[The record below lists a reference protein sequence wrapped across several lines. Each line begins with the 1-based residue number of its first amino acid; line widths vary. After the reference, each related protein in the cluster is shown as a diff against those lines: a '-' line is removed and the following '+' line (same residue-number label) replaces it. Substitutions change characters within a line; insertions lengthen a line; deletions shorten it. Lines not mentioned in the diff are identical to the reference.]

1 MPGQVPPVVPGG
13 PSPVSGPASVFQAAP
28 SASPASPKQQF
39 LAPGLLVLAALMVVG
54 GIFLPLFRV
63 VHSLAGAVAGAQAVV
78 TTSAWGVRYEFAGQ
92 EVLDLPGAPLGVP
105 LIVAV
110 LLLGAGAV
118 LGFLPGRR
126 RASAWLGQAGTV
138 FAAGVVL
145 TIEMGGLGEAS
156 SAGDTQ
162 DRADLT
168 TRLGMWLLIGGVLVA
183 AAAVFI
189 AYRATGHHGRR
200 WADPA
205 IAYADTETPPSGFP
219 MPVVEPADGVSITV
233 LPPEPA
239 PEAEPGP
246 EPAPEAEKQSSPWE
260 RP

>member
-1 MPGQVPPVVPGG
+1 MI
-13 PSPVSGPASVFQAAP
+13 
-28 SASPASPKQQF
+28 
-39 LAPGLLVLAALMVVG
+39 VG

-92 EVLDLPGAPLGVP
+92 EVLDVPSAPVGVP
-105 LIVAV
+105 LIIAV
-110 LLLGAGAV
+110 LLLGVGAV

-126 RASAWLGQAGTV
+126 RASAWLGQAGAV

-145 TIEMGGLGEAS
+145 TIEMGGLGETLS
-156 SAGDTQ
+156 VTAGQ

-168 TRLGMWLLIGGVLVA
+168 TQLGMWLLIGGVLVA
-183 AAAVFI
+183 AVAVFV
-189 AYRATGHHGRR
+189 AYRSTGHHGRR
-200 WADPA
+200 WADPS

-219 MPVVEPADGVSITV
+219 MPVVEPAEGVSNTV

-239 PEAEPGP
+239 PEPEPEAAQGP
-246 EPAPEAEKQSSPWE
+246 ETQPQSSPWE
-260 RP
+260 RPEPR